1 MKSIVDFH
9 SSYGGD
15 CFYKFMREF
24 HLNNVVKM
32 LTCFKFNCPTYIDL
46 VLASDK
52 GKLSNIKVIETGPLE
67 YHAKVVTT
75 LNCSFHK
82 NNHMLNS

>member
-1 MKSIVDFH
+1 
-9 SSYGGD
+9 
-15 CFYKFMREF
+15 MREF
-24 HLNNVVKM
+24 HMNNVVKM

-52 GKLSNIKVIETGPLE
+52 GKLSNIEVIETLTGPLE

-75 LNCSFHK
+75 LKCSFFHK
-82 NNHMLNS
+82 NNHMLKS

>member
-1 MKSIVDFH
+1 
-9 SSYGGD
+9 
-15 CFYKFMREF
+15 MREF

-32 LTCFKFNCPTYIDL
+32 LTCFKFNCPIYIDL

-52 GKLSNIKVIETGPLE
+52 GKLSNIEVIETGPLE

-82 NNHMLNS
+82 NNHMLKS